1 MEFFELTLVLALYA
15 LALALL
21 GRRFGIIDPI
31 MLVMG
36 GLALSF
42 MPFALDFKI
51 DPHFVLT
58 IFLPPVLYQAALSI
72 SWYELKENLHSILLL
87 AVGLVLVTALA
98 VAGVS
103 SLLIPGFPLVAGMV
117 LGAIVSPPDAVA
129 ATSVLSKLR
138 VPRRLNTVL
147 EGESLINDATALVL
161 YSFAVSA
168 ALEGNFSLPNALVSF
183 VGVSVGGVALGLFL
197 GQASLFIH
205 ARLKDPL
212 LELMLSLTV
221 PFLTFITAEH
231 FHVSGVLAVVAAGL
245 LRSSQSPRVFSAET
259 RLQMRSMWRIIVFVL
274 NAIGFLIIGVQMRT
288 VLEKLHGAFSPIEMV
303 VYAFVVC
310 SVVILVRLMWV
321 YPAALMLRMFSQK
334 VRDHNPMPPRSH
346 LAVIGWSGMRG
357 IVSLIAALALPTSS
371 PTYEPFPGYDMIIF
385 LTYCVILVTLVG
397 QGGTLGW
404 LIRYLQV
411 EAVSCDPTHG
421 RSARARLRE
430 AGLDTID
437 INSEGRSAT
446 AINRARQHYEQMLTR
461 LRQPDST
468 DALESLIA
476 SDSNDYRILATEALR
491 AERRA
496 LTYMHNNREVDD
508 ELYAELLEE
517 LDLHEILI
525 GRDRG
530 EG

>member
-1 MEFFELTLVLALYA
+1 MEFFELTLILALYA

-36 GLALSF
+36 GLLLSF
-42 MPFALDFKI
+42 LPFATDFKI

-58 IFLPPVLYQAALSI
+58 IFLPPVLYYAALDL
-72 SWYELKENLHSILLL
+72 SWRELSENLHSILLL

-98 VAGVS
+98 VAGVAH
-103 SLLIPGFPLVAGMV
+103 LLIPGFPLVAGMV

-138 VPRRLNTVL
+138 VPRRLVTVL

-161 YSFAVSA
+161 YSFAVTA
-168 ALEGNFSLPNALVSF
+168 ALEGHFSLPEAVVGFASVST
-183 VGVSVGGVALGLFL
+183 GGIALGLVL
-197 GQASLFIH
+197 GQVSLFVH
-205 ARLKDPL
+205 GRLKDPL
-212 LELMLSLTV
+212 LEMMLSLTV

-231 FHVSGVLAVVAAGL
+231 FGVSGVLAVVTAGI
-245 LRSSQSPRVFSAET
+245 LRSSQSPRRFSAES
-259 RLQMRSMWRIIVFVL
+259 RLQMRNMWRIIVFVL

-288 VLEKLHGAFSPIEMV
+288 VLGQLHGSFSPLEMA
-303 VYAFVVC
+303 VYGFVVC
-310 SVVILVRLMWV
+310 AVVILVRLLWV
-321 YPAALMLRMFSQK
+321 YPAAWLLRVISAH
-334 VRDHNPMPPRSH
+334 VRQHSPMPPKEH

-357 IVSLIAALALPTSS
+357 IVSLVAALALPEFSA
-371 PTYEPFPGYDMIIF
+371 TYMPFPGHDMILF

-404 LIRYLQV
+404 LIRHLGV

-421 RSARARLRE
+421 RTARARLRE
-430 AGLDTID
+430 AGLDTIGL
-437 INSEGRSAT
+437 NEAGRSPT
-446 AINRARQHYEQMLTR
+446 AVSRARQHYEQMLSR
-461 LRQPDST
+461 LRTPDST
-468 DALESLIA
+468 DELENLIA
-476 SDSNDYRILATEALR
+476 TDSNDYHDLAMQALQ

-496 LTYMHNNREVDD
+496 LGFMHKNREVDD
-508 ELYAELLEE
+508 ELFRELMEE
-517 LDLHEILI
+517 LDLHEILV
-525 GRDRG
+525 GRERV